1 MQENKD
7 FDENPEIFA
16 FRSSTVREERRMS
29 DFDLWDMLLFGARRP
44 KIKTPP
50 VVVPFSRVRRILSE
64 LGAHKFRST
73 PLQALQAWN
82 VEKGYAWSS
91 FIINHLEVQSTFLA
105 DIDMEG

>member
-7 FDENPEIFA
+7 LNDNPEIFA

-50 VVVPFSRVRRILSE
+50 LVPFRKHIVTFFHHILDSFGDE
-64 LGAHKFRST
+64 LH
-73 PLQALQAWN
+73 
-82 VEKGYAWSS
+82 
-91 FIINHLEVQSTFLA
+91 I
-105 DIDMEG
+105 